1 MNNNGVIC
9 PLCYRHVLAPPGAL
23 PPLPPHR
30 PARGLKNNQVDG
42 PNAKRAQ
49 LRALRC
55 DGQRVEVAPVK
66 PVQQGR
72 R

>member
-1 MNNNGVIC
+1 MNDNGVIC
-9 PLCYRHVLAPPGAL
+9 PLCHRHVLAPLGAL

-55 DGQRVEVAPVK
+55 DGQRVEVIPAK
-66 PVQQGR
+66 QQQGR

>member
-1 MNNNGVIC
+1 MNDNGVIC
-9 PLCYRHVLAPPGAL
+9 PLCHRHVLAPLGAL

-55 DGQRVEVAPVK
+55 DGQRVEVAPAK
-66 PVQQGR
+66 QQQGR